1 MQQSRRDKRCTL
13 LIINLIGNGN
23 FDYQPYHKLTNFL
36 RPNYRAIFQSFNR
49 PVFFCFYS
57 RFFRTNINKVQT
69 TKSSSLAFSRE
80 EAKISKRSSHLSL
93 LSREEVQKT
102 KWSSHLSLQMTS
114 RTHVNKHGTKIHCIP
129 VSNITRCVQKV
140 TRLVL

>member
-1 MQQSRRDKRCTL
+1 MQQSRRDKRCTP
-13 LIINLIGNGN
+13 IIISSIGNGN

-49 PVFFCFYS
+49 PGFFCFYS

-69 TKSSSLAFSRE
+69 TKSSSLAFLRE
-80 EAKISKRSSHLSL
+80 EAKMSKRSSHLSL

-102 KWSSHLSLQMTS
+102 FITTCQM
-114 RTHVNKHGTKIHCIP
+114 VKP
-129 VSNITRCVQKV
+129 FITTNDVAHTCQQ
-140 TRLVL
+140 TRHKNLLHSCF